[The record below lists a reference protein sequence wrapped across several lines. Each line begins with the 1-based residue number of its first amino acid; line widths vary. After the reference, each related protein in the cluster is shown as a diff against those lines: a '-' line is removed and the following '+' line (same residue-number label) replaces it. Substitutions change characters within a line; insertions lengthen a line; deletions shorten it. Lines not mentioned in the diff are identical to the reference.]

1 MSAAVEQLG
10 DARVGSRRTVRLAII
25 ANLPVI
31 TISYAT
37 GGLNGDLLQ
46 AYALGAL
53 GITPAVLGLTYGLML
68 VSIPVQFGAIAI
80 VERVGFRRTMVVGY
94 SALLVLMTLLAF
106 VSRAPNPTLAFVVTV
121 VLIEVVVSASWGLAW
136 HPWMQQIVP
145 RPERPRYLAAAQST
159 AQGFNIA
166 MLAVF
171 AALAGA
177 AVSVLEYQVFL
188 GLLAVFVILSICA
201 CRLLPEFEGGAG
213 EDDRRPGVLRSV
225 ASGYRRLWA
234 GVEAVRARPHM
245 RRLVLVYVIDVFLA
259 TPLLTGYAVA
269 VVGIPVA
276 LVAFSIGARSLCGV
290 VLSPLWGRFLKRH
303 GFHRSVVV
311 SLSAVC
317 VTKLLWLLLP
327 ADPGQGA
334 SSATQVVFVVL
345 TLAGAALGIGY
356 GLSMQFLWY
365 ELAPESDAVAVFTL
379 KDVLE
384 SGKAQLGTAIAGVLV
399 STATA
404 WTLSVGI
411 VSVDAYK
418 IAVLC
423 GIPVAIAI
431 VRIVGRIHVTEP
443 IRE

>member
-1 MSAAVEQLG
+1 MSAPVEQL
-10 DARVGSRRTVRLAII
+10 DAVGAGSQRDVRLAIL

-68 VSIPVQFGAIAI
+68 LSIPIQFGAVAI

-94 SALLVLMTLLAF
+94 SALLVLMVMLAF
-106 VSRAPNPTLAFVVTV
+106 VSWAPDPTAAFVVVV
-121 VLIEVVVSASWGLAW
+121 VLIEVVVSATWGLAW
-136 HPWMQQIVP
+136 HPWMQQVVA
-145 RPERPRYLAAAQST
+145 RPARPQYLAMAQST

-171 AALAGA
+171 ALLAGA
-177 AVSVLEYQVFL
+177 TASVVEYQAFL

-201 CRLLPEFEGGAG
+201 CYLLPETIVSTYA
-213 EDDRRPGVLRSV
+213 DDHRPGVLTSV
-225 ASGYRRLWA
+225 AAGYRRVWA
-234 GVEAVRARPHM
+234 GVQAVRASIQM
-245 RRLVLVYVIDVFLA
+245 RRLIFVYLIDVFLA
-259 TPLLTGYAVA
+259 TPLLTGYAV
-269 VVGIPVA
+269 VVLGMPAA

-290 VLSPLWGRFLKRH
+290 VLGPLWGRFLKRY
-303 GFHRSVVV
+303 GFQRAVML
-311 SLSAVC
+311 SLAAAC
-317 VTKLLWLLLP
+317 ATKLLWLLLP

-334 SSATQVVFVVL
+334 STMTQAIFVVL
-345 TLAGAALGIGY
+345 VLVGAALGIGY
-356 GLSMQFLWY
+356 GLSVQFLWY
-365 ELAPESDAVAVFTL
+365 ELAPASDAVALFTL

-399 STATA
+399 SAA
-404 WTLSVGI
+404 SVWTFSTGI

-418 IAVLC
+418 IAVFC
-423 GIPVAIAI
+423 GIPVAIVVI
-431 VRIVGRIHVTEP
+431 QVVGRIDVPKTVHA
-443 IRE
+443 